1 MVRLGIVRACK
12 PLIMS
17 QRKNVR
23 CYGYVEHPYEQVRA
37 LLHDRPLELLQRATK
52 SASARTRALVANLRV
67 DLAGVEIG
75 VDVRTHINR
84 VRDEQGV
91 AGLSPVTCVDLGWEA
106 VHAPA
111 IFPLMS
117 ARISAWPITSTETQ
131 LELEGDY
138 EPPLG
143 ALGTALDALIGHRIA
158 EASIDR
164 LLQDLLEQIRRESP
178 RNEV

>member
-1 MVRLGIVRACK
+1 
-12 PLIMS
+12 MS

-23 CYGYVEHPYEQVRA
+23 CYGYVERPYEQVRA
-37 LLHDRPLELLQRATK
+37 LLHREPLELLQRATN

-75 VDVRTHINR
+75 VDVRTHVNR
-84 VRDEQGV
+84 VRDEKGV

-106 VHAPA
+106 AHAPA

-117 ARISAWPITSTETQ
+117 ARLSAWPITSTETQ
-131 LELEGDY
+131 LELDGDY

-143 ALGTALDALIGHRIA
+143 PLGTALNAVVGHRIA
-158 EASIDR
+158 EASVER
-164 LLQDLLEQIRRESP
+164 LLQDVLEQLRREP
-178 RNEV
+178 TA